1 MTDKKSIIPIEL
13 IEKHIYM
20 LRGYK
25 VMLSTYLAKLY
36 EVEPRVLIQ
45 AVKRNIERFPPD
57 FMFQLNNQ
65 EATTLK
71 SQFVISK
78 SRRGGRRYMPY
89 AFTEQGVAMFSGA
102 ICT

>member
-71 SQFVISK
+71 HNL
-78 SRRGGRRYMPY
+78 
-89 AFTEQGVAMFSGA
+89 
-102 ICT
+102 